1 MFCQTKIQIGLEEE
15 RLSFENDWN
24 DDWNDVSLLA
34 GLEEPTTRDV
44 LPDHIHIGE
53 GSRMRPAEV
62 INRASTSKKSSLQ
75 DRVTAGVASHD
86 HVQFIMHSP
95 QLEYPISLPFM
106 PPQKLTVERI
116 LAEIERVWMTLIRLR

>member
-34 GLEEPTTRDV
+34 GFEEPTTRDV

-62 INRASTSKKSSLQ
+62 INRASTSKKSKTVPLFT
-75 DRVTAGVASHD
+75 VKGEL
-86 HVQFIMHSP
+86 HSKN
-95 QLEYPISLPFM
+95 
-106 PPQKLTVERI
+106 KLYSYETSYFN
-116 LAEIERVWMTLIRLR
+116 